1 MILLRH
7 AESEFNEV
15 FNVSGVDPGIED
27 PKLTERGHR
36 QAREAVAKLGP
47 YPLRRIL
54 ASPYTRTLQT
64 ATIVADALGLPIT
77 IEPEIRERGAFIC
90 DIGTPRDELAR
101 QWPALDFSHLDKQW
115 WNQEV
120 ESDES
125 VVVRANQFRE
135 AAQTWPDHEQTL
147 VITHWGFIMGLTGQS
162 VKNCGVVLF
171 HLDCR

>member
-27 PKLTERGHR
+27 PKLTGRGHR
-36 QAREAVAKLGP
+36 QAREAVAKLSQ
-47 YPLRRIL
+47 YQLSRIL

-64 ATIVADALGLPIT
+64 AEIVAKALGLPVVV
-77 IEPEIRERGAFIC
+77 ESEVRERGAFIC

-101 QWPALDFSHLDKQW
+101 QWPALDFSHLDELW
-115 WNQEV
+115 WNQEI

-125 VVVRANQFRE
+125 VVVRANQFRQ

-147 VITHWGFIMGLTGQS
+147 VITHWGFIRGLTGKS
-162 VKNCGVVLF
+162 VKNCDVVPF
-171 HLDCR
+171 NPSQR